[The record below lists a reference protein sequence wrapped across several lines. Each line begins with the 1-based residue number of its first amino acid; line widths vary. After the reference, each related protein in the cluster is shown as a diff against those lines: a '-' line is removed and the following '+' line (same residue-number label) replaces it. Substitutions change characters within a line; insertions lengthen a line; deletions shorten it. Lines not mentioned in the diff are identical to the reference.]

1 MKEKIISKNEN
12 QSLFYLL
19 FSHIKNKR
27 KIKVKEMVIRVN
39 SKDYEKYN
47 LRLVDSISRFEWQE
61 YIYYTEN
68 LYISE
73 DGAYILETM
82 WQLSPEWH
90 KDSIESG
97 MLSEKDLE
105 KKVEYRLMSFEE
117 ADAWLDDSIWEV

>member
-1 MKEKIISKNEN
+1 
-12 QSLFYLL
+12 
-19 FSHIKNKR
+19 
-27 KIKVKEMVIRVN
+27 MVIRVN